1 MSNLL
6 GAGEAARGLGLV
18 AGAMGLLLCRVVQ
31 QSEARRR
38 EAEDGNGKGEV
49 PRGLLGFT
57 AASFVVS
64 MIGQVVS

>member
-1 MSNLL
+1 
-6 GAGEAARGLGLV
+6 
-18 AGAMGLLLCRVVQ
+18 MGLLLCRVVQ

-38 EAEDGNGKGEV
+38 QAEDGNGRGDV